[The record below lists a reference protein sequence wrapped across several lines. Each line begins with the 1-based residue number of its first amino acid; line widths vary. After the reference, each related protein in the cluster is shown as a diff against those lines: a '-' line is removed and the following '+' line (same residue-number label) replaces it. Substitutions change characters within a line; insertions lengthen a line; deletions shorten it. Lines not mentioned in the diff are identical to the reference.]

1 KLEENN
7 YQNIKL
13 NIITDFKKI
22 SPKLKNE
29 ISNFKNLSLN
39 DFSFN
44 SKELNDIYAESDILL
59 NPTRQDSFPL
69 VILEAMKKGNIVIS
83 TDLYAIPEIVKD
95 EKNSLLTQPRYRFF
109 EYNNL
114 PNEYV
119 WNNRNKT
126 IYSNYI
132 DKNIINFMY
141 EKIIF
146 LYNNPNK

>member
-1 KLEENN
+1 NCLYISSDFTLKGGEDILATFKKLEENN

-83 TDLYAIPEIVKD
+83 T
-95 EKNSLLTQPRYRFF
+95 
-109 EYNNL
+109 
-114 PNEYV
+114 
-119 WNNRNKT
+119 
-126 IYSNYI
+126 
-132 DKNIINFMY
+132 
-141 EKIIF
+141 
-146 LYNNPNK
+146 